1 MLKLNEHPWNVPD
14 GRMAPGLIP
23 FDRRKRSSFRL
34 MEMLEEMSIGE
45 FISAEVLAD
54 DGIACELDVELDAV
68 AIEVFSLP

>member
-34 MEMLEEMSIGE
+34 MLEEMSIGE

-54 DGIACELDVELDAV
+54 DGISCELDVELDAV